1 MNLNRKEHK
10 VWHLGE
16 GLVKEVS
23 PSVAI
28 ASSWCQISIKKLSK
42 VIVEISSSW
51 TYGKTSVRFILNGCS
66 NNLSMY
72 TNTEVYVA
80 NDIKDPKDIDVHG
93 ECSRRPVF

>member
-1 MNLNRKEHK
+1 M
-10 VWHLGE
+10 
-16 GLVKEVS
+16 KEVP
-23 PSVAI
+23 PSVAN
-28 ASSWCQISIKKLSK
+28 ASSRCQISIKKVSK
-42 VIVEISSSW
+42 VIVEISTYS

-80 NDIKDPKDIDVHG
+80 NDIKEPKDIDVHG

>member
-1 MNLNRKEHK
+1 M
-10 VWHLGE
+10 
-16 GLVKEVS
+16 KEVL
-23 PSVAI
+23 PFVAI
-28 ASSWCQISIKKLSK
+28 ASSRCQISIKKVSK
-42 VIVEISSSW
+42 VIVEISTYS

-80 NDIKDPKDIDVHG
+80 NDIKEPKDIDVHG

>member
-1 MNLNRKEHK
+1 M
-10 VWHLGE
+10 
-16 GLVKEVS
+16 KEVP
-23 PSVAI
+23 PSVAN
-28 ASSWCQISIKKLSK
+28 ASSRCQISIKKVSK
-42 VIVEISSSW
+42 VIVEISTYS

-72 TNTEVYVA
+72 TNTEAYVA